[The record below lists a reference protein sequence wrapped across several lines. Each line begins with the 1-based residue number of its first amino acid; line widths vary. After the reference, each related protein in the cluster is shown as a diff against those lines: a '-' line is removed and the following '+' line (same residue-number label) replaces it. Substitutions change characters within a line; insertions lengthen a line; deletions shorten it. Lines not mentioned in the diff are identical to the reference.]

1 MLNELGLVHRD
12 LKTENILVHNGKLQ
26 VVDFGAAGPIKG
38 KIRDGETI
46 PKGFLTSTDIGTLT
60 TAAPEVTDV

>member
-1 MLNELGLVHRD
+1 M
-12 LKTENILVHNGKLQ
+12 
-26 VVDFGAAGPIKG
+26 VDFGAAGPIKG